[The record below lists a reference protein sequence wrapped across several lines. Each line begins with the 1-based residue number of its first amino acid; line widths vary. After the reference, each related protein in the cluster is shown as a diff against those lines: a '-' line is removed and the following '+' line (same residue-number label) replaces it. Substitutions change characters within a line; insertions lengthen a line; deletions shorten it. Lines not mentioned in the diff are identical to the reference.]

1 MMDDQDF
8 EFPFTISYDK
18 IVTNKTIL
26 PMVRLLAAE
35 LSQNPYMTPGQYFQN
50 ANETDLELIMEISE
64 DDNDDRM
71 SDLLLMAEMMAKA
84 EGVETEDMDEVAH
97 HLNSFIS
104 LAAVTLLDRK
114 NLIDAYY
121 SNMSLGSEFGKS
133 IVAARKQ

>member
-1 MMDDQDF
+1 
-8 EFPFTISYDK
+8 
-18 IVTNKTIL
+18 
-26 PMVRLLAAE
+26 MVRLLAAE
-35 LSQNPYMTPGQYFQN
+35 LSQNPYMTLGQYFQN

-64 DDNDDRM
+64 DENDERM

-114 NLIDAYY
+114 NLVDAYY